1 MAFERVLTRN
11 VGRPEARTVRGYREG
26 GGYEALAGR

>member
-11 VGRPEARTVRGYREG
+11 VGRSGATSVRGYREAG
-26 GGYEALAGR
+26 AMRLWLAP